1 MVRVY
6 ILSDKDLFGQGVMR
20 LLKGESTIEIVGKGA
35 EPDQAIEDI
44 ERLRPDAVIV
54 ESSDFVQDSVSTAAR
69 ILRTS
74 ATMKVVCLN
83 LKDNKLHVFHG
94 EQREARGVEDLVDAI
109 NHETATSH
117 RLVQQGG

>member
-20 LLKGESTIEIVGKGA
+20 LLKSESAIDIVGKGA
-35 EPDQAIEDI
+35 ETDQAIEDI

-54 ESSDFVQDSVSTAAR
+54 ESNNLVQDTVSTVAR

-74 ATMKVVCLN
+74 TTMKVVCLN
-83 LKDNKLHVFHG
+83 LQDNKLHVFHG

-109 NHETATSH
+109 NLETAASH
-117 RLVQQGG
+117 RLVAKGA